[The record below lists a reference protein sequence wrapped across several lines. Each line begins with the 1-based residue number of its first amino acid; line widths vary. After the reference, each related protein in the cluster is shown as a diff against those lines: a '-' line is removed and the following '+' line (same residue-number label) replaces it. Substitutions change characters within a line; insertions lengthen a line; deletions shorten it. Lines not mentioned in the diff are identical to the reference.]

1 MVRKRDNGPIIKT
14 KASSL
19 WDPLSLL
26 RTNKIIVNIN
36 IKHNNFFCISKF
48 YNVTNETLE
57 VFDKM
62 LKSILKSQV
71 LQKYIHQN
79 LKIKHILFDLASFI
93 TYYKYEHGLCYPWKN
108 NFNYMSQLNIL
119 QMTSRN
125 QNLVTHFKKL
135 SKN

>member
-1 MVRKRDNGPIIKT
+1 VATILVVHKRENGPNIKT

-19 WDPLSLL
+19 KDPLSLL

-36 IKHNNFFCISKF
+36 SKHNISFALSKF
-48 YNVTNETLE
+48 YNVTNETLQ

-93 TYYKYEHGLCYPWKN
+93 TYYKFEHGVC
-108 NFNYMSQLNIL
+108 F
-119 QMTSRN
+119 
-125 QNLVTHFKKL
+125 HGFFKKNF
-135 SKN
+135 SIT